1 MYERILVTTDGSA
14 LSDKAVQSALSLAK
28 LSGATLIVLRV
39 IPRYPRSYLEGG
51 ATVDISEIKRIET
64 QWTTQAQAQL
74 SAIKTEGKEMGVAVK
89 TTIAKSDLVAESI
102 ISTADK
108 QEVDLIVMASHGRK
122 GIKRLLLGSE
132 TQHVLTHS
140 TKPILVLR

>member
-1 MYERILVTTDGSA
+1 MYERILVATDGSA
-14 LSDKAVQSALSLAK
+14 LSEKAVQSALSLAK
-28 LSGATLIVLRV
+28 LSGATLVALRV

-51 ATVDISEIKRIET
+51 ATVDISEIKRIEA
-64 QWTTQAQAQL
+64 QWTAQAQEQL
-74 SAIKTEGKEMGVAVK
+74 SAIKAEGKNMGVTVK

-102 ISTADK
+102 IATADK

-132 TQHVLTHS
+132 TQHVLTYSHI
-140 TKPILVLR
+140 PVLVLR

>member
-51 ATVDISEIKRIET
+51 ATVDISEIKRIEA

-74 SAIKTEGKEMGVAVK
+74 SAIKAEGKGMGVTVK

-102 ISTADK
+102 IATADK

-132 TQHVLTHS
+132 TQHVVTHA
-140 TKPILVLR
+140 KIPVLVLH